1 MYLIT
6 TKSPI
11 FYYYFFYYSLL
22 VTLGHKNL
30 GNYVQDKIGDSQNFI
45 TARNYG
51 KQEGSKR
58 KANWIMGKLVFFY

>member
-11 FYYYFFYYSLL
+11 FYYFSFYYSLL
-22 VTLGHKNL
+22 VTLGHENL
-30 GNYVQDKIGDSQNFI
+30 GNYVQDKIGDSQNFV

-51 KQEGSKR
+51 KQEESELDYG
-58 KANWIMGKLVFFY
+58 